1 MSFFNAAQ
9 IEAFKTGIYICPEC
23 GGIMEWEDEWEDTLV
38 CPKCGHSMDSDHYGF
53 ASEEEYNA
61 MYPTKDEVCGYED
74 DDDD

>member
-1 MSFFNAAQ
+1 
-9 IEAFKTGIYICPEC
+9 
-23 GGIMEWEDEWEDTLV
+23 MEWEDEWEDTLV

-61 MYPTKDEVCGYED
+61 MYPTKEEVCGYED